1 MDWIQLL
8 VPLVLDGVHLVVNLL
23 VTGIVVFLVQLYFQ
37 EQTKKRLI
45 EFETRFSE
53 LHQEQAEVIAKLHE
67 MLVEMQSDLRSA
79 ALTVSPDAEGWTEE
93 EIQRRVDAAK
103 RIH

>member
-8 VPLVLDGVHLVVNLL
+8 VTLVLAGVHLVVNLV
-23 VTGIVVFLVQLYFQ
+23 VTGIVVFLIQLYFQ

-53 LHQEQAEVIAKLHE
+53 LHQKRARVIAKLYE
-67 MLVEMQSDLRSA
+67 LLVEIGSSLHSASQAVSATASDYRYRAS
-79 ALTVSPDAEGWTEE
+79 
-93 EIQRRVDAAK
+93 QRKD
-103 RIH
+103 